1 MKPGRGAAPHPAVPC
16 PRRELTPRG
25 FPAGELTATG
35 AGCRGEERRGEERR
49 VGETRSWGGPGVG
62 LMEPPTEAE

>member
-25 FPAGELTATG
+25 FPAGELTAMG
-35 AGCRGEERRGEERR
+35 SGVPWRGEERGGEE
-49 VGETRSWGGPGVG
+49 GGGDPQLGWSRSGPDGAADRG
-62 LMEPPTEAE
+62 